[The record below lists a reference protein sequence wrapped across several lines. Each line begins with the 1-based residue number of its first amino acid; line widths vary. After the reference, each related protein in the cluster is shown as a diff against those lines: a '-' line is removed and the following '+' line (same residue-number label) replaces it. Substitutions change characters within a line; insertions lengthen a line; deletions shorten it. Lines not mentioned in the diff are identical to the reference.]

1 MYNVIL
7 VRLID
12 VFFNYI
18 IMTIEIYAILKTFL
32 LEHFMLEHS
41 IEQKFY

>member
-1 MYNVIL
+1 MYIL

-12 VFFNYI
+12 VFFLNYI